1 MLGTPR
7 QPLRPWREDGGT
19 DTCLPASR
27 PHDLAG
33 AIPSLPHDLVADL
46 MPGLKRCILADPK
59 GVIGLAKPEAAR
71 GHEIIVRRAVVFLR
85 NLQNEPM
92 IPLEQLLLGAIAPG
106 FRQAKQILHLAGIR
120 NRTTP
125 AISS

>member
-1 MLGTPR
+1 MAPR
-7 QPLRPWREDGGT
+7 DNLFGRGVRMVVQILVCPRLARMTSPAPFLRYRT
-19 DTCLPASR
+19 
-27 PHDLAG
+27 
-33 AIPSLPHDLVADL
+33 DLVADL

-71 GHEIIVRRAVVFLR
+71 SHEIIVRRAVVFLR